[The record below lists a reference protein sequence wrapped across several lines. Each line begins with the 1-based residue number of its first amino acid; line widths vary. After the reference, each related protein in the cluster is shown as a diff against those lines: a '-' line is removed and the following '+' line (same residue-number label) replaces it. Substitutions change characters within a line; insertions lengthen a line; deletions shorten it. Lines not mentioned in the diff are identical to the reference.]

1 MEPVGSSFWNLLFP
15 EWSPTMRKVD
25 MPPIQTVED
34 AVSAAEHF
42 LGRYYSFKT
51 LKAVRKDNS
60 DWYLEFDVGILSS
73 EIVKMTIEG
82 STGTVIAYQVEP
94 KD

>member
-1 MEPVGSSFWNLLFP
+1 
-15 EWSPTMRKVD
+15 

-34 AVSAAEHF
+34 AVRAAELF

-60 DWYLEFDVGILSS
+60 DWYLEYDVGILSS
-73 EIVKMTIEG
+73 EIVKMPVEG
-82 STGTVIAYQVEP
+82 STAAVTSYQVEP
-94 KD
+94 KSRLK